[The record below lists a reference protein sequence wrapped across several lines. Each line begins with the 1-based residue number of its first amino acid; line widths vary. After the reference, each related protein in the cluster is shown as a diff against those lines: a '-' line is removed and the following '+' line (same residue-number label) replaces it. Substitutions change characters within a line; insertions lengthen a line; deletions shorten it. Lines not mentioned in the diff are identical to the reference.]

1 MVTKKQKPVI
11 DTQRIMESKHTTK
24 PHRKRAREKERKRKN
39 VKVVRKQQNDNKYM
53 PINNL
58 FKCKWGKYFKVHTVV
73 EYFKQKT
80 YLYADYKSLTSDVR
94 THTN

>member
-1 MVTKKQKPVI
+1 
-11 DTQRIMESKHTTK
+11 
-24 PHRKRAREKERKRKN
+24 
-39 VKVVRKQQNDNKYM
+39 M

-58 FKCKWGKYFKVHTVV
+58 FKCKWGKYFKVHTVA